1 MDSPQR
7 GSQAPQVVVQ
17 RYLDEVLNGHSV
29 AAIDELISDKTLKQR
44 VVAFRSAFPDI
55 AVDARQLLAEDALVA
70 VHLTGGGT
78 HEGLFQGC
86 PPTGRR
92 WTATCTA
99 IYRVDRGRI
108 AESWLN
114 WDLLA
119 LMEQLECIQRAET
132 VSA

>member
-7 GSQAPQVVVQ
+7 GSQAPQVVVR
-17 RYLDEVLNGHSV
+17 RYLDEVLNRHSV
-29 AAIDELISDKTLKQR
+29 GAIDELISDKTLKQR
-44 VVAFRSAFPDI
+44 V
-55 AVDARQLLAEDALVA
+55 
-70 VHLTGGGT
+70 HLIGGGT

-119 LMEQLECIQRAET
+119 LMNSS
-132 VSA
+132 SAFSGPRP